1 MKNLTQALL
10 LLAMLSG
17 SALLSAQTVR
27 PLEGSKYEIAIGDN
41 TMTVDA
47 GQGGKILSFKHG
59 DQEVISQMRF
69 PNAYGSTF
77 WTSPQVEWNWPPV
90 REYDSMSYT
99 ADVHNGT
106 LILTGHASERF
117 GYRIRK
123 TFTPDPKDGAIVV
136 SYTIINEGDAEKK
149 VAPWEITRVPNGG
162 FVLFDA
168 HPKDVTPADL
178 MQVSSSNGV
187 ARIDFEFELARRFQK
202 RQTFDVAGRPADLR
216 NGDVHVVPVERTDG
230 AFDLVGDMRDDLD
243 RAAEITAFAFPRDD
257 AAVDFARGVIAG
269 FGTGDPGDPFIV
281 AEIQVGLRAVVGDE
295 NFAVLVR
302 AHGAGVDV
310 QVRIQFLHGDPVA
323 AFFQQKRQRRRRD
336 PFSQTRYH
344 PAGYKNMFRLHRVL
358 LSLSVCCSFFSKL
371 FRGGSPCNRPAPG
384 SP

>member
-187 ARIDFEFELARRFQK
+187 ARIDI
-202 RQTFDVAGRPADLR
+202 DVANENRKVNSDGKGWLAFCDNGLVLLKRFKNLKPSEPA
-216 NGDVHVVPVERTDG
+216 
-230 AFDLVGDMRDDLD
+230 
-243 RAAEITAFAFPRDD
+243 
-257 AAVDFARGVIAG
+257 
-269 FGTGDPGDPFIV
+269 PGE
-281 AEIQVGLRAVVGDE
+281 AEIQVYINGRKTFVELESQGPYTT
-295 NFAVLVR
+295 LKP
-302 AHGAGVDV
+302 GG
-310 QVRIQFLHGDPVA
+310 FLHWSVRWYLLPQGEDVMGTI
-323 AFFQQKRQRRRRD
+323 K
-336 PFSQTRYH
+336 PFV
-344 PAGYKNMFRLHRVL
+344 K
-358 LSLSVCCSFFSKL
+358 
-371 FRGGSPCNRPAPG
+371 
-384 SP
+384 